1 MQMNQAA
8 ALSTAA
14 CWSVVDL
21 VLPSLRPRSRTG
33 GVALSWGLL
42 QRYPFT
48 DPPQLLAALRLLH
61 GARTQLSAQ
70 QASARTLTPG
80 IHVHSAADRMFVTG
94 FRLLS
99 RLLWDLGYGVTTPV
113 DLEPSS
119 QRPWSHSAFGRLP
132 FANNAADPDA
142 WGTMAASSSAD
153 AVGLSAVVA
162 AGSCVRSTCAA
173 DLARTVS
180 SPIPVTDLELGL
192 KAPLPFAYE
201 VLLKGLAKAD
211 EQMKYTEPPETAN
224 VAVAASVSR
233 APSGSP
239 RFFDMDACL
248 SHSPGLV
255 CPAPGACLNGT
266 CLMPKS
272 GRFNWDAE
280 GLDVMYE

>member
-1 MQMNQAA
+1 M
-8 ALSTAA
+8 
-14 CWSVVDL
+14 
-21 VLPSLRPRSRTG
+21 
-33 GVALSWGLL
+33 ALSWGLL

-48 DPPQLLAALRLLH
+48 DPQQLLAALRLLH
-61 GARTQLSAQ
+61 GGRAQLSAQ
-70 QASARTLTPG
+70 QASTRALSPG
-80 IHVHSAADRMFVTG
+80 VHAHSPADRIYVSA

-99 RLLWDLGYGVTTPV
+99 RLLWDLGYGATAPV

-132 FANNAADPDA
+132 FGNNAADPDA

-162 AGSCVRSTCAA
+162 AGSCARSTCAA

-192 KAPLPFAYE
+192 KAPLPYAYE

-211 EQMKYTEPPETAN
+211 EQMKYVDTKPPA
-224 VAVAASVSR
+224 AASMDIAAS
-233 APSGSP
+233 ASGSPSGSP
-239 RFFDMDACL
+239 RFYEMDACL
-248 SHSPGLV
+248 SHSPGPV

-280 GLDVMYE
+280 GLEVIYE